1 MPISSQEFSHRRQ
14 AALAKMEPYSIALLV
29 GSHPQYRNADTEHPF
44 RQNSSFW
51 YFTGFQE
58 PNAVALL
65 IKEASDTRFIVF
77 CAPKN
82 PAEECWTG
90 QRLGPEG
97 VVEILG
103 ADEAFPMA
111 ELDTRILSYLSHK
124 NTLYTLWGE
133 HPTFERRMQGWLQ
146 SMRQAGR
153 RGQSAPTQSIDFR
166 TISEELRLFKSK
178 AEVVCIQ
185 KAVDVSLVAHE
196 NAMKRCRPGL
206 HEYHLHSELVRT
218 FLDHGLLSTAYMSIV
233 GSGKNGCTLHYV
245 DNNKMLQDGHLVLID
260 AGAEY
265 RGYAA
270 DITRTFPV
278 NGRFSPEQK
287 ALYELVLLAQ
297 TTAIHALKPGL
308 SWNVIQQTLLNVLVP
323 GLVDLGILTGSMSD
337 ILETGTYKK
346 VYMHGSGHWL
356 GLDVHDAGAYKV
368 NHAWRPLE
376 PHMVL
381 TVEPGLYIPAD
392 KNIDTCWHNIG
403 IRIEDDILITE
414 TGHHVLSQDLVKT
427 VADLEA
433 FMA

>member
-1 MPISSQEFSHRRQ
+1 MPISSQEFSQRRQ
-14 AALAKMEPYSIALLV
+14 AALANMEPHSIALLV
-29 GSHPQYRNADTEHPF
+29 GSQNQYRNADTEHPF

-51 YFTGFQE
+51 YLTGFQE
-58 PNAVALL
+58 PNAIALL
-65 IKEASDTRFIVF
+65 IKEASDTQFIMF
-77 CAPKN
+77 CAPQN
-82 PAEECWTG
+82 PNEACWIG

-97 VVEILG
+97 VMETLG
-103 ADEAFPMA
+103 TDDAFPIT
-111 ELDTRILSYLSHK
+111 ELDTRILQYLSHK
-124 NTLYTLWGE
+124 TTVYTLWGE
-133 HPTFERRMQGWLQ
+133 HPTFERRLQGWLQ
-146 SMRQAGR
+146 SMRQGER
-153 RGQSAPTQSIDFR
+153 RGQSVPTQSIDFR
-166 TISEELRLFKSK
+166 IILEELRLFKSK
-178 AEVVCIQ
+178 AEVACIQ
-185 KAVDVSLVAHE
+185 KSVDISRIAHE

-206 HEYHLHSELVRT
+206 HEYHLHSELMRT
-218 FLDHGLLSTAYMSIV
+218 FLDHGLLTTAYMPIV

-245 DNNKMLQDGHLVLID
+245 DNHKMLQDGHLVLID

-265 RGYAA
+265 QGYAA

-308 SWNVIQQTLLNVLVP
+308 AWNVIQQTLLNVLVP
-323 GLVDLGILTGSMSD
+323 GLLELGILTGSVAD
-337 ILETGTYKK
+337 NLETGAYKK

-368 NHAWRPLE
+368 NHTWRPLE

-392 KNIDTCWHNIG
+392 KNIDICWHNIG
-403 IRIEDDILITE
+403 IRIEDDVLITE
-414 TGHHVLSQDLVKT
+414 NGHRVLSQDLVKT

-433 FMA
+433 FMV